1 MLQIIRIF
9 GTNQA
14 FTLLQVFRDQRN
26 LNDHGKKLTFGPETI
41 ETLNNFFLN
50 IVKKLEIPKVGTNDS
65 VTKNIKDSIFKAISK
80 YENHP
85 SILAIQKYSKIK
97 IVHFEEVNIR
107 ERK

>member
-1 MLQIIRIF
+1 MIRIF
-9 GTNQA
+9 GKNQA
-14 FTLLQVFRDQRN
+14 FTLLQVFRRKRN
-26 LNDHGKKLTFGPETI
+26 LNDHGKKLTFGSETI

-85 SILAIQKYSKIK
+85 SILAIQKYRKIK
-97 IVHFEEVNIR
+97 IVHFEEVNIG